1 MFKNK
6 HVVAALIIT
15 PILAVLGYFLV
26 DSIVA
31 EKPHVAKK
39 GGSYALIEKPNCRY
53 TSGACGLK
61 NNDFELLLTTDWL
74 DDNRLKLHLKSVVP
88 LEGAK
93 VALVDSESDEGLPSD
108 MTQTDMD
115 GMAWNIDLDRPDRAK
130 SRLRVA
136 VSADGVLYYGDAAMT
151 FTLYETSFKED
162 FRR

>member
-15 PILAVLGYFLV
+15 PILAVLGYFMV
-26 DSIVA
+26 DSLVS
-31 EKPHVAKK
+31 EKPHAAKK
-39 GGSYALIEKPNCRY
+39 GSSYALVEKPNCRY

-61 NNDFELLLTTDWL
+61 NNDFELLLTTTWL
-74 DDNRLKLHLKSVVP
+74 EGDRMRLHLKSVVP

-93 VALVDSESDEGLPSD
+93 VALVHGENTEVAPVDMAQSDD
-108 MTQTDMD
+108 QA
-115 GMAWNIDLDRPDRAK
+115 MAWDIDLNRPDREQ
-130 SRLRVA
+130 SRLRLA

-151 FTLYETSFKED
+151 FTLYQTSFKED